1 MSNMTKTMA
10 VFAGS
15 TCPELAEDIATA
27 LGTTLGN
34 VKLEKFSNG
43 EIDARYLE
51 SVRVAD
57 VVIVQSTSRCL

>member
-43 EIDARYLE
+43 EILRAF
-51 SVRVAD
+51 VA
-57 VVIVQSTSRCL
+57 QTFSSYSPLPRLTLTKR

>member
-34 VKLEKFSNG
+34 VKLCLLYTS
-43 EIDARYLE
+43 DA
-51 SVRVAD
+51 AD
-57 VVIVQSTSRCL
+57 D

>member
-27 LGTTLGN
+27 LGTTREARE
-34 VKLEKFSNG
+34 VLE
-43 EIDARYLE
+43 R
-51 SVRVAD
+51 
-57 VVIVQSTSRCL
+57 